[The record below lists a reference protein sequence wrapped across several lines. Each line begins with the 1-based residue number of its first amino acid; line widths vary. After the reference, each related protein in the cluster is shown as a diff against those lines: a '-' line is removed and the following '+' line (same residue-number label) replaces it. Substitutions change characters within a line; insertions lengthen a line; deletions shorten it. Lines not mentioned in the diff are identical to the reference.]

1 MLQMFLKVRYI
12 FIFFSN
18 QGIGL
23 IKRIKRNEI
32 LILNKEYFLSY
43 DSKINWSN
51 KIQILNKEISFLKR
65 LINKTNSKINKIKKN
80 FYLISD
86 DILSNEI
93 NQDFIAI
100 KSKNNIK
107 PEIKIIPDSED
118 NNGEKDENIQIN
130 ESYDNQF
137 YFDINMDN
145 NTNRYLEENKAM
157 KFENFDRMNI
167 TKQTSISLDKKNNDN
182 PIELFLISNKSSQ
195 YEISNINSLNVNL
208 NFEDYQ

>member
-1 MLQMFLKVRYI
+1 MLQMFLKVRFI
-12 FIFFSN
+12 FKFFSN

-32 LILNKEYFLSY
+32 MILNKEYFLSY

-80 FYLISD
+80 FYLIPD

-107 PEIKIIPDSED
+107 PEIKIITDSED

-167 TKQTSISLDKKNNDN
+167 TRQTSISLDKKNNDN

>member
-12 FIFFSN
+12 FKFFSN

-32 LILNKEYFLSY
+32 MILNKEYFLSY

-107 PEIKIIPDSED
+107 PEIKIITDSED

-157 KFENFDRMNI
+157 KF
-167 TKQTSISLDKKNNDN
+167 
-182 PIELFLISNKSSQ
+182 
-195 YEISNINSLNVNL
+195 
-208 NFEDYQ
+208 